1 MNSDVPQAVIAF
13 RKKIQKK
20 VNKFH
25 LWGKQQRVCEV
36 ARDQSEAAEK
46 SATVV
51 GPDGY
56 VENVCPIC
64 QQQLRG
70 QPLIC
75 KDCLSDEAEQSTT
88 LDGLTPHM
96 EDSCPICQDQFRGV
110 ACGAEV
116 LLPCQH
122 VLCKDCS
129 LAWEKCGQDMCPLC
143 RQLIGASADV
153 DGMGCYSTAS
163 AVLRQRQEAQPAPPG
178 SSEPA
183 THDLSG
189 RLVFVDGDLFEEIR
203 SSVMEARHGR
213 RARASSAAS
222 AEKELPAVT
231 IATNGSAAVAVAME
245 KPPAAIA
252 SSYRLRRGR
261 LLTNPEPGTTFCQN
275 PKCMGC
281 KERRTV
287 KLTQE
292 RSQAQS

>member
-1 MNSDVPQAVIAF
+1 M
-13 RKKIQKK
+13 
-20 VNKFH
+20 
-25 LWGKQQRVCEV
+25 

-46 SATVV
+46 SETVV
-51 GPDGY
+51 GPDGS
-56 VENVCPIC
+56 VEN
-64 QQQLRG
+64 
-70 QPLIC
+70 
-75 KDCLSDEAEQSTT
+75 AEQSTA

-96 EDSCPICQDQFRGV
+96 EDSCPICQDQFRSL

-129 LAWEKCGQDMCPLC
+129 SAWEKCGQDMCPLC

-153 DGMGCYSTAS
+153 DGMGCYSTAA
-163 AVLRQRQEAQPAPPG
+163 AVLWQRQESQPAPPR

-189 RLVFVDGDLFEEIR
+189 RLVFFDDHIFEQIR
-203 SSVMEARHGR
+203 NSVMEARHGR
-213 RARASSAAS
+213 KVSFSIATS

-231 IATNGSAAVAVAME
+231 IATDGSAAVAAAME

-252 SSYRLRRGR
+252 SSSRLRRGR

-275 PKCMGC
+275 PKCIGC

-287 KLTQE
+287 ELTQE
-292 RSQAQS
+292 ASQAQS